1 MVDQDRNYS
10 SKTPD
15 DKPPSDQPQWRQDFP
30 VDVPQENYVS
40 RREFTKF
47 LVLISSAFVFGQGW
61 ITWEN
66 WRRGRRG
73 APPVMKVASFDTLP
87 VGGSIVFNYPTQNEP
102 CLLVRPDEKTILAY
116 SQKCTHLSCAVI
128 PEVDKDRFYCPCHH
142 GSFAMNDGRVLAG
155 PPQRPLP
162 KITLQIK
169 GNDIYATGVELRTTT

>member
-1 MVDQDRNYS
+1 MVDQDRDYT

-15 DKPPSDQPQWRQDFP
+15 DKPHSEQPQWREDFP
-30 VDVPQENYVS
+30 IDIPQENYVS

-47 LVLISSAFVFGQGW
+47 LVLISGAFVFGQGW

-66 WRRGRRG
+66 WRRSRRG
-73 APPVMKVASFDTLP
+73 APPVMKVATLKTLP
-87 VGGSIVFNYPTQNEP
+87 VGGSLVFSYPTENSP

-128 PEVDKDRFYCPCHH
+128 PQMDKSIFHCPCHH
-142 GSFAMNDGRVLAG
+142 GSFAMDDGRVLAG
-155 PPQRPLP
+155 PPPRPLP